1 MLELLSPIIVFVLKL
16 IVGLNEGYDNVA
28 TFIQQSDPFHPFYDA
43 RSRLILEK
51 TRKNKQAASAAI
63 TSGTAPTQCNHYILI
78 STAARATYD
87 QSNRGRGKTNN
98 NQGGGRNGGGRG
110 RGRGRSQNNQQYQF
124 SQWGQFAP
132 WAWSQFPWGTR
143 PPHFPNAP
151 WTRLNGQSNSLGILG
166 PRPTQIYAAST
177 IPTDLDQAMH
187 TMSLTPPDDQW
198 S

>member
-28 TFIQQSDPFHPFYDA
+28 TFIQQSDPFQPFYDA

-87 QSNRGRGKTNN
+87 QSNRGRGKTIN

-124 SQWGQFAP
+124 LTINGHRHGSYLTHDRISSVGDLYPITTSMLQQLSSPSTFAAISQ
-132 WAWSQFPWGTR
+132 
-143 PPHFPNAP
+143 
-151 WTRLNGQSNSLGILG
+151 
-166 PRPTQIYAAST
+166 
-177 IPTDLDQAMH
+177 DL
-187 TMSLTPPDDQW
+187 
-198 S
+198 